1 MSTTT
6 TFSGII
12 LLLLCGEV
20 IVPNSSATTQDTLL
34 FQKLQ
39 TSQQDET
46 ARLAGTWQ
54 KEVADARSSATTL
67 LTLRADKTYT
77 KIFRAKVDGANYGGT
92 HDGRWS
98 ANGTVVQLSGDGN
111 WPPTREDLRE
121 FRKLQ

>member
-54 KEVADARSSATTL
+54 KKEGADFERATAPFSEVDP
-67 LTLRADKTYT
+67 
-77 KIFRAKVDGANYGGT
+77 
-92 HDGRWS
+92 
-98 ANGTVVQLSGDGN
+98 QL
-111 WPPTREDLRE
+111 W
-121 FRKLQ
+121 K